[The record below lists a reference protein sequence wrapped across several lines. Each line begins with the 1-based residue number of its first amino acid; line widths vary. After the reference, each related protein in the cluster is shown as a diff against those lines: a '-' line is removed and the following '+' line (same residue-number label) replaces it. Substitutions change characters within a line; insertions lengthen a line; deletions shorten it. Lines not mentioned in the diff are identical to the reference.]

1 MQKKKNNNNNN
12 NNNTLLCASI
22 SSSHLESIGGII
34 LSLGETVMAQCSNK
48 DIDTSA
54 SQLSWWYVDISYQE
68 LKKGSYKVKSLDET
82 FICPYC
88 PERKQDYKYRELLN
102 HASGVGRSSSEKRT
116 AKEKANHLALV
127 KYLEKDLSYLDS
139 PSKPADKGVKSF
151 SPGET
156 VMSQCSNKDTDTSQI
171 SWWYVDTSYEELKK
185 GSYNVKTSDVTFICP
200 YCPRRKQDYLYRE
213 LLEHAY
219 MVGRSSSE
227 KRSARERAN
236 HLALVKYLEND
247 LIIMDGLSEP
257 VDKGTKLSLGQP
269 EIAQCS
275 NKETGMSASPP
286 INWWYVDKFYKE
298 LKKGNHI
305 VQTSE
310 ENFSCPYCPK
320 KRKQDYVY
328 RELLDH
334 ASGVGQSSSQKRS
347 VRERAT
353 HLALMKYLKN
363 DLMHMNDPSKS
374 VNEGNPPVTIV
385 NQSSSKERS
394 VREDATHL
402 ALGKDL
408 KRDLTNVSGSS
419 SKPVNKGTIIISPGE
434 TAIGCCSDKD
444 SNMSSSQ
451 IGWYVDKFYEELKK
465 GRHCVKTSDETFT
478 CPYCPNKKINRDY
491 VYREILEH
499 ASGVGQSRS
508 QKRSF
513 FERANHLALEKYL
526 KKDVMNVGASFPSK
540 PMDQGTTTSTP
551 GETLTGDSHKDNN
564 IRATQIS
571 RWYVHKSYEAL
582 KKGNQIV
589 KTSEMTFS
597 CPYCPN
603 KKRKRDY
610 VYREILEHAS
620 GVGQSTSQKRSAT
633 EKANHLALMKYLV
646 KDLMNVDGPP
656 KTVDEGNA
664 LFEEQFVWP
673 WAGILV
679 NIPTRQIED
688 GRCVGESGSK
698 LRDEHRSRG
707 FNPCRVRTFSD
718 GHSGTAVMEFN
729 KDWTGL
735 DNALA
740 FERAYELDHHG
751 KRDWFANTE
760 QKSGIYAWIARAD
773 DYKMNNIIGKQLQ
786 KMGDI
791 QTISEL
797 MKEEA
802 RIHDKLVSCLN
813 NTIQVKKKR
822 LMEMEEKYNETSH
835 HMEIVMGEIDKLTQ
849 DHKQEMKK
857 IQSSATQHFQ
867 NIFNGHERLK
877 LQLESQKREFELRR
891 IELEKREAHNES
903 ERKKLEEEIMEN
915 ALKNSALEMAVLEQ
929 QKAGENVWKLA
940 ADQKRQKEDLRHK
953 IIRLEKQ
960 LEVKQKLELEIQQL
974 KGKLNVMQYIEDDG
988 DSEVLN
994 KVDILHKDLREKEQS
1009 LQDVD
1014 ALNQTLIIK
1023 ERQSN
1028 DELQEA
1034 RKNLIKAIKEI
1045 SCRASVGVKRMGELD
1060 IRPFLEA
1067 MKKKYNDED
1076 AEDRATELC
1085 SLWQEYI
1092 KDPDWHP
1099 FKITIIEGKEQEIID
1114 NEDEKL
1120 KALQNELGEGVYQAV
1135 VTAVTE
1141 INTYNPSG
1149 RYTTSELWNYEEGK
1163 RATLQEGVKLL
1174 LMQWKL
1180 SKQKRG
1186 TA

>member
-1 MQKKKNNNNNN
+1 
-12 NNNTLLCASI
+12 
-22 SSSHLESIGGII
+22 
-34 LSLGETVMAQCSNK
+34 MAQCSNK

-54 SQLSWWYVDISYQE
+54 SQLSWWYIDISYQE
-68 LKKGSYKVKSLDET
+68 LQKASYKVKNTDET
-82 FICPYC
+82 FVCPYC

-116 AKEKANHLALV
+116 AKEKANHLALM
-127 KYLEKDLSYLDS
+127 KYLEKDLAYLDGS
-139 PSKPADKGVKSF
+139 SKPADKG
-151 SPGET
+151 ET
-156 VMSQCSNKDTDTSQI
+156 VMPQWSNKDTDTSQI

-227 KRSARERAN
+227 KKSARERAN

-247 LIIMDGLSEP
+247 LIIVDRSSDP
-257 VDKGTKLSLGQP
+257 VDKGTKLTLGQS
-269 EIAQCS
+269 EMAQCS
-275 NKETGMSASPP
+275 NKEIGVNASPP

-298 LKKGNHI
+298 LIKGNHF
-305 VQTSE
+305 VQTSNE
-310 ENFSCPYCPK
+310 TFSCPYCPK

-328 RELLDH
+328 RELLEH
-334 ASGVGQSSSQKRS
+334 ASGVGQSNSQKRS
-347 VRERAT
+347 VREKAT

-363 DLMHMNDPSKS
+363 DLMHMSDPVKS
-374 VNEGNPPVTIV
+374 VNEGNPPVTRVDHI
-385 NQSSSKERS
+385 SSQERS
-394 VREDATHL
+394 FREDASHL
-402 ALGKDL
+402 VLAKYLKKDL
-408 KRDLTNVSGSS
+408 MHASGSS
-419 SKPVNKGTIIISPGE
+419 SKHVNEGTIMISPGE
-434 TAIGCCSDKD
+434 TVIGCCSNKD

-451 IGWYVDKFYEELKK
+451 IEQYVDKFYEELKK
-465 GRHCVKTSDETFT
+465 GGHHVKTSDQTFT
-478 CPYCPNKKINRDY
+478 CPYCPNKKINREY

-499 ASGVGQSRS
+499 ASGVGHSKS

-513 FERANHLALEKYL
+513 NERANHLALEKYL
-526 KKDVMNVGASFPSK
+526 KKDLTYVGASSPSR
-540 PMDQGTTTSTP
+540 PMDQGTITTSPVEMVTNHY
-551 GETLTGDSHKDNN
+551 SHKDNN
-564 IRATQIS
+564 IRATQING
-571 RWYVHKSYEAL
+571 WHVHKSYEAL
-582 KKGNQIV
+582 KNGSHIV
-589 KTSEMTFS
+589 KTSQMAYS

-603 KKRKRDY
+603 KKRKGDY
-610 VYREILEHAS
+610 VYREILDHAS
-620 GVGQSTSQKRSAT
+620 GVGQSSSQKRSAT
-633 EKANHLALMKYLV
+633 EKANHLALMKYL
-646 KDLMNVDGPP
+646 KIDLMDVDGTP
-656 KTVDEGNA
+656 KTSTFLYSEK
-664 LFEEQFVWP
+664 LFVWP
-673 WAGILV
+673 WTGILV
-679 NIPTRQIED
+679 NIPTKQTED

-707 FNPCRVRTFSD
+707 FNPCRVRTLPDFW

-729 KDWTGL
+729 KDWVGL

-751 KRDWFANTE
+751 KKNWFASAE

-773 DYKMNNIIGKQLQ
+773 DYKMNNIVGEQLR

-791 QTISEL
+791 RTISEI

-802 RIHDKLVSCLN
+802 QIQDKLVSSLN
-813 NTIQVKKKR
+813 NTLQVKKKR
-822 LMEMEEKYNETSH
+822 LMEMEAIYNETSRR
-835 HMEIVMGEIDKLTQ
+835 MEILMGEIDKLTQ
-849 DHKQEMKK
+849 EHNQEMKK
-857 IQSSATQHFQ
+857 IQSSASQHFQ

-903 ERKKLEEEIMEN
+903 ERKKLEDEIMEN
-915 ALKNSALEMAVLEQ
+915 ALKNSSLEMAVLEQ
-929 QKAGENVWKLA
+929 QKAGENVWNLA
-940 ADQKRQKEDLRHK
+940 ADQKRQKEHLHAK
-953 IIRLEKQ
+953 IVRLEKQ

-974 KGKLNVMQYIEDDG
+974 KGKLSVMQYIEDDG

-994 KVDILHKDLREKEQS
+994 KVDVLHKDLREKEQS
-1009 LQDVD
+1009 LHELD

-1034 RKNLIKAIKEI
+1034 RKELINGIKEV
-1045 SCRASVGVKRMGELD
+1045 SCRANVGVKRMGELD

-1076 AEDRATELC
+1076 AEDRASELC
-1085 SLWQEYI
+1085 SLWEEYI
-1092 KDPDWHP
+1092 KDPEWHP
-1099 FKITIIEGKEQEIID
+1099 FKITIIEGKHKEIIAD
-1114 NEDEKL
+1114 EDEKL
-1120 KALQNELGEGVYQAV
+1120 QGLKHEMGEGVYKAV
-1135 VTAVTE
+1135 VTALTE

-1149 RYTTSELWNYEEGK
+1149 RYTTSELWNFEERR
-1163 RATLQEGVKLL
+1163 RATLQEGVRLL

-1186 TA
+1186 IV

>member
-1 MQKKKNNNNNN
+1 M
-12 NNNTLLCASI
+12 
-22 SSSHLESIGGII
+22 
-34 LSLGETVMAQCSNK
+34 VQCSNK

-68 LKKGSYKVKSLDET
+68 LKKGTYKVKNSDET

-127 KYLEKDLSYLDS
+127 KYLEKDLAYLDGT
-139 PSKPADKGVKSF
+139 SKPADKGVKLF
-151 SPGET
+151 STGET
-156 VMSQCSNKDTDTSQI
+156 VMSQCPNKDTDTSQI

-227 KRSARERAN
+227 KKSARERAN

-247 LIIMDGLSEP
+247 LIIVDCMSEP
-257 VDKGTKLSLGQP
+257 VDKGTNLGQP

-275 NKETGMSASPP
+275 NKETGVSASPASP
-286 INWWYVDKFYKE
+286 TINWWYVDKFYKE

-305 VQTSE
+305 VQSSDET
-310 ENFSCPYCPK
+310 FSCPYCPK

-334 ASGVGQSSSQKRS
+334 ASGVGQSTSQKRN
-347 VRERAT
+347 VREKAT

-363 DLMHMNDPSKS
+363 DLMHMSDPSKS
-374 VNEGNPPVTIV
+374 VNEGT
-385 NQSSSKERS
+385 
-394 VREDATHL
+394 
-402 ALGKDL
+402 
-408 KRDLTNVSGSS
+408 
-419 SKPVNKGTIIISPGE
+419 IISPGE
-434 TAIGCCSDKD
+434 TAISCCSDKD

-451 IGWYVDKFYEELKK
+451 MGRYVDKFYEELKM

-513 FERANHLALEKYL
+513 IERANHLALEKYL

-540 PMDQGTTTSTP
+540 PMDQGTVTATP
-551 GETLTGDSHKDNN
+551 GETMMVHYSYKDNN

-571 RWYVHKSYEAL
+571 GWYVHKSYEAL
-582 KKGNQIV
+582 KKGSHIV

-620 GVGQSTSQKRSAT
+620 GVGQSSSQKRSAT
-633 EKANHLALMKYLV
+633 EKANHLALMKYLE
-646 KDLMNVDGPP
+646 KDLMNVDGTP
-656 KTVDEGNA
+656 KTADAGNI

-673 WAGILV
+673 WTGILV
-679 NIPTRQIED
+679 NIPTGQTED
-688 GRCVGESGSK
+688 GRCVGETGSK
-698 LRDEHRSRG
+698 LRDEHRIRG
-707 FNPCRVRTFSD
+707 FNPCRVRILSD
-718 GHSGTAVMEFN
+718 IRGHSGTAVMEFN

-735 DNALA
+735 ANALA
-740 FERAYELDHHG
+740 FERAYELDHRG
-751 KRDWFANTE
+751 KKDWFANTE
-760 QKSGIYAWIARAD
+760 QKSGIYAWIARPD
-773 DYKMNNIIGKQLQ
+773 DYEMNNIIGEQLQ

-813 NTIQVKKKR
+813 NTLQVKKKR
-822 LMEMEEKYNETSH
+822 LVEMEVKYNETSRRL
-835 HMEIVMGEIDKLTQ
+835 EIVMEEIDKLTQ
-849 DHKQEMKK
+849 DHNQEMKK

-867 NIFNGHERLK
+867 NIFSGHERLK
-877 LQLESQKREFELRR
+877 LQLESQKRELELRR

-903 ERKKLEEEIMEN
+903 ERTKLEEEIMEN
-915 ALKNSALEMAVLEQ
+915 ALKNSSLEMAVLEQ
-929 QKAGENVWKLA
+929 QKAGENIWKLA
-940 ADQKRQKEDLRHK
+940 ADQKRQKEQLRHK

-974 KGKLNVMQYIEDDG
+974 KGKLNVMQYIEEDE

-994 KVDILHKDLREKEQS
+994 KVNALHTDLREKEQS
-1009 LQDVD
+1009 LRDLD

-1034 RKNLIKAIKEI
+1034 RKVLINGIKEI
-1045 SCRASVGVKRMGELD
+1045 SCRAGVGVKRMGELD

-1076 AEDRATELC
+1076 AEERASELC
-1085 SLWQEYI
+1085 SLWDEYI
-1092 KDPDWHP
+1092 KDPGWHP
-1099 FKITIIEGKEQEIID
+1099 FKITIIEGKDQEIID

-1120 KALQNELGEGVYQAV
+1120 KALKNELGEGVYKAV
-1135 VTAVTE
+1135 VTALTE
-1141 INTYNPSG
+1141 INAYNPSG

-1174 LMQWKL
+1174 LMQYKL

-1186 TA
+1186 TV

>member
-1 MQKKKNNNNNN
+1 M
-12 NNNTLLCASI
+12 
-22 SSSHLESIGGII
+22 
-34 LSLGETVMAQCSNK
+34 VQCSNK

-68 LKKGSYKVKSLDET
+68 LKKGTYKVKNSDET

-127 KYLEKDLSYLDS
+127 KYLEKDLAYLDGT
-139 PSKPADKGVKSF
+139 SKPADKGVKLF
-151 SPGET
+151 NTGET
-156 VMSQCSNKDTDTSQI
+156 VMSQCPNKDTDTSQI

-227 KRSARERAN
+227 KKSARERAN

-247 LIIMDGLSEP
+247 LIIVDCMSEP
-257 VDKGTKLSLGQP
+257 VDKGTNLGQP

-275 NKETGMSASPP
+275 NKETGVSASPASP
-286 INWWYVDKFYKE
+286 TINWWYVDKFYKE

-305 VQTSE
+305 VQSSGET
-310 ENFSCPYCPK
+310 FSCPYCPK

-334 ASGVGQSSSQKRS
+334 ASGVGQSTSQKRN
-347 VRERAT
+347 VREKAT

-363 DLMHMNDPSKS
+363 DLMHMSDPSKS
-374 VNEGNPPVTIV
+374 VNEGNHPVTRV
-385 NQSSSKERS
+385 DQSSFPERS
-394 VREDATHL
+394 IKEDATHMTL
-402 ALGKDL
+402 AKDL
-408 KRDLTNVSGSS
+408 KKDVMNVSGSS
-419 SKPVNKGTIIISPGE
+419 SKPVNEGDPSVVNEEIELEAASTNTVFYLSGTIISPGE

-451 IGWYVDKFYEELKK
+451 MGRYVDKFYEELKM

-513 FERANHLALEKYL
+513 IERANHLALEKYL

-540 PMDQGTTTSTP
+540 PMDQGTVTATP
-551 GETLTGDSHKDNN
+551 GETMMVHYSHKDNN

-571 RWYVHKSYEAL
+571 GWYVHKSYEAL
-582 KKGNQIV
+582 KKGSHIV

-620 GVGQSTSQKRSAT
+620 GVGQSSSQKRSAT
-633 EKANHLALMKYLV
+633 EKANHLALMKYLE
-646 KDLMNVDGPP
+646 KDLMNVDGTP
-656 KTVDEGNA
+656 KTADAGNI

-673 WAGILV
+673 WTGILV
-679 NIPTRQIED
+679 NIPTGQTED
-688 GRCVGESGSK
+688 GRCVGETGSK
-698 LRDEHRSRG
+698 LRDEHRIRG
-707 FNPCRVRTFSD
+707 FNPCRVRTLSD
-718 GHSGTAVMEFN
+718 IRGHSGTAVMEFN

-735 DNALA
+735 ANALA
-740 FERAYELDHHG
+740 FERAYELDHRG
-751 KRDWFANTE
+751 KKDWFANTE

-773 DYKMNNIIGKQLQ
+773 DYEMNNIIGEQLQ

-813 NTIQVKKKR
+813 NTLQVKKKR
-822 LMEMEEKYNETSH
+822 LVEMEVKYNETSRRL
-835 HMEIVMGEIDKLTQ
+835 EIVMEEIDKLTQ
-849 DHKQEMKK
+849 DHNQEMKK

-867 NIFNGHERLK
+867 NIFSGHERLK
-877 LQLESQKREFELRR
+877 LQLESQKRELELRR

-903 ERKKLEEEIMEN
+903 ERTKLEEEIMEN
-915 ALKNSALEMAVLEQ
+915 VLKNSSLEMAVLEQ
-929 QKAGENVWKLA
+929 QKAGENIWKLA
-940 ADQKRQKEDLRHK
+940 ADQKRQKEHLRHK
-953 IIRLEKQ
+953 IVRLEKQ

-974 KGKLNVMQYIEDDG
+974 KGKLNVMQYIEEDE
-988 DSEVLN
+988 DSEVMN
-994 KVDILHKDLREKEQS
+994 KVDALHTDLREKEQS
-1009 LQDVD
+1009 LRDLD

-1034 RKNLIKAIKEI
+1034 RKVLINV
-1045 SCRASVGVKRMGELD
+1045 SV
-1060 IRPFLEA
+1060 F
-1067 MKKKYNDED
+1067 
-1076 AEDRATELC
+1076 
-1085 SLWQEYI
+1085 
-1092 KDPDWHP
+1092 
-1099 FKITIIEGKEQEIID
+1099 
-1114 NEDEKL
+1114 
-1120 KALQNELGEGVYQAV
+1120 
-1135 VTAVTE
+1135 
-1141 INTYNPSG
+1141 
-1149 RYTTSELWNYEEGK
+1149 
-1163 RATLQEGVKLL
+1163 
-1174 LMQWKL
+1174 
-1180 SKQKRG
+1180 
-1186 TA
+1186 

>member
-1 MQKKKNNNNNN
+1 
-12 NNNTLLCASI
+12 
-22 SSSHLESIGGII
+22 
-34 LSLGETVMAQCSNK
+34 
-48 DIDTSA
+48 
-54 SQLSWWYVDISYQE
+54 
-68 LKKGSYKVKSLDET
+68 
-82 FICPYC
+82 
-88 PERKQDYKYRELLN
+88 
-102 HASGVGRSSSEKRT
+102 
-116 AKEKANHLALV
+116 
-127 KYLEKDLSYLDS
+127 
-139 PSKPADKGVKSF
+139 
-151 SPGET
+151 
-156 VMSQCSNKDTDTSQI
+156 MSQCSNKDTDTSQI

-310 ENFSCPYCPK
+310 ETFSCPYCPK

-347 VRERAT
+347 VREKAT

-385 NQSSSKERS
+385 NQSNSEERS

-419 SKPVNKGTIIISPGE
+419 SKPVNEGTIIISPGE
-434 TAIGCCSDKD
+434 TAIGCSDKD

-451 IGWYVDKFYEELKK
+451 IGRYVDKFYEELKK

-478 CPYCPNKKINRDY
+478 CPYCPNKKLNRDY

-540 PMDQGTTTSTP
+540 PMDQGTTTATP
-551 GETLTGDSHKDNN
+551 GETVMGHYSQKDNN
-564 IRATQIS
+564 ISATQIS
-571 RWYVHKSYEAL
+571 GWYVHKSYEAL
-582 KKGNQIV
+582 KKVSHIV
-589 KTSEMTFS
+589 KTSEMTFA

-620 GVGQSTSQKRSAT
+620 GVGQSSSQKRSAT
-633 EKANHLALMKYLV
+633 EKANHLALMKYLQ

-656 KTVDEGNA
+656 ITVDEGNA
-664 LFEEQFVWP
+664 EEQFVWP

-679 NIPTRQIED
+679 NIPTRQTED
-688 GRCVGESGSK
+688 GRVGGSGSK

-707 FNPCRVRTFSD
+707 FNPCRVRTLSD
-718 GHSGTAVMEFN
+718 VCGHSGTAVMEFN

-751 KRDWFANTE
+751 KKDWFSNTE

-773 DYKMNNIIGKQLQ
+773 DYKMNNIIGEQLQ

-802 RIHDKLVSCLN
+802 RIHGKLVSCLN

-822 LMEMEEKYNETSH
+822 LMEMEEKYNETSR

-849 DHKQEMKK
+849 DHNQEMKK

-915 ALKNSALEMAVLEQ
+915 ALKNSAMEMAVLEQ
-929 QKAGENVWKLA
+929 QKAGVNVWKLA
-940 ADQKRQKEDLRHK
+940 ADQKRQKEQLRHK

-994 KVDILHKDLREKEQS
+994 TVNVLHKDLREKEQS
-1009 LQDVD
+1009 LRDVD

-1034 RKNLIKAIKEI
+1034 RKELINGIKEI

-1067 MKKKYNDED
+1067 MKKKYNVED
-1076 AEDRATELC
+1076 AEDRASELC
-1085 SLWQEYI
+1085 SLWEEYI
-1092 KDPDWHP
+1092 KDPEWHP
-1099 FKITIIEGKEQEIID
+1099 FKITVIEGKEQEIID

-1120 KALQNELGEGVYQAV
+1120 KALQNELGAGVYQAV

>member
-1 MQKKKNNNNNN
+1 M
-12 NNNTLLCASI
+12 
-22 SSSHLESIGGII
+22 
-34 LSLGETVMAQCSNK
+34 VQCSNK

-68 LKKGSYKVKSLDET
+68 LKKGTYKVKNSDET

-127 KYLEKDLSYLDS
+127 KYLEKDLAYLDGT
-139 PSKPADKGVKSF
+139 SKPADKGVKLF
-151 SPGET
+151 STGET

-227 KRSARERAN
+227 KKSARERAN

-247 LIIMDGLSEP
+247 LIIVDCLSEP
-257 VDKGTKLSLGQP
+257 VDKGTNLGQP

-275 NKETGMSASPP
+275 NKETGVSASPASP
-286 INWWYVDKFYKE
+286 TINWWYVDKFYKE

-305 VQTSE
+305 VQSSDET
-310 ENFSCPYCPK
+310 FSCPYCPK

-334 ASGVGQSSSQKRS
+334 ASGVGQSTSQKRN
-347 VRERAT
+347 VREKAT

-363 DLMHMNDPSKS
+363 DLMHMSDPSKS
-374 VNEGNPPVTIV
+374 ANEGNHPVTRV
-385 NQSSSKERS
+385 DQSSFQERS
-394 VREDATHL
+394 VKEDATHMAL
-402 ALGKDL
+402 AKDL
-408 KRDLTNVSGSS
+408 KKDVMNVSGSS
-419 SKPVNKGTIIISPGE
+419 SKPVNEGTIIISPGE
-434 TAIGCCSDKD
+434 APIGCCSDKD

-451 IGWYVDKFYEELKK
+451 IGRYVDKFYEELKM

-513 FERANHLALEKYL
+513 IERANHLALEKYL

-540 PMDQGTTTSTP
+540 PMDQGTVTATP
-551 GETLTGDSHKDNN
+551 GETMMGDYSHKDNN

-571 RWYVHKSYEAL
+571 GWYVHKSYEAL
-582 KKGNQIV
+582 KKGSHIV

-610 VYREILEHAS
+610 VYREIFEHAS
-620 GVGQSTSQKRSAT
+620 GVGQSSSQKRSAT
-633 EKANHLALMKYLV
+633 EKANHLALMKYLE
-646 KDLMNVDGPP
+646 KDLMNVDGTP
-656 KTVDEGNA
+656 KTADERNIH
-664 LFEEQFVWP
+664 FEEQFVWP
-673 WAGILV
+673 WTGILV
-679 NIPTRQIED
+679 NIPTAQTED
-688 GRCVGESGSK
+688 GRCVGETGSK
-698 LRDEHRSRG
+698 LRDAHRIRG
-707 FNPCRVRTFSD
+707 FNPCRVRTLSD
-718 GHSGTAVMEFN
+718 IRGHSGTAVMEFN

-735 DNALA
+735 ANALA
-740 FERAYELDHHG
+740 FERAYELDHRG
-751 KRDWFANTE
+751 KKDWFANTE

-773 DYKMNNIIGKQLQ
+773 DYEMNNIIGEQLQ

-797 MKEEA
+797 VKEEA

-813 NTIQVKKKR
+813 NTLQVKKKR
-822 LMEMEEKYNETSH
+822 LLEMEVKYNETSRRL
-835 HMEIVMGEIDKLTQ
+835 EIVMEEIDKLTQ
-849 DHKQEMKK
+849 DHNQEMKK

-867 NIFNGHERLK
+867 NIFSGHERLK
-877 LQLESQKREFELRR
+877 LQLESQKRELELRR

-903 ERKKLEEEIMEN
+903 ERTKLEEEIMEN
-915 ALKNSALEMAVLEQ
+915 ALKNSSLEMAVLEQ
-929 QKAGENVWKLA
+929 QKAGENIWKLA
-940 ADQKRQKEDLRHK
+940 ADQKRQKEHLRHK
-953 IIRLEKQ
+953 IVRLEKQ

-974 KGKLNVMQYIEDDG
+974 KGKLNVMQYIEEDE
-988 DSEVLN
+988 DSEVLY
-994 KVDILHKDLREKEQS
+994 KVDALHTDLREKEQS
-1009 LQDVD
+1009 LRDLD

-1034 RKNLIKAIKEI
+1034 RKVLINGIKEI
-1045 SCRASVGVKRMGELD
+1045 SCRARVGVKRMGELD

-1076 AEDRATELC
+1076 AEERASELC
-1085 SLWQEYI
+1085 SLWDEYI
-1092 KDPDWHP
+1092 KDPGWHP
-1099 FKITIIEGKEQEIID
+1099 FKITIIEGKDQEIID

-1120 KALQNELGEGVYQAV
+1120 KALKNELGEGVYKAV
-1135 VTAVTE
+1135 VTALTE

-1174 LMQWKL
+1174 LMQYKL

-1186 TA
+1186 TV

>member
-1 MQKKKNNNNNN
+1 M
-12 NNNTLLCASI
+12 
-22 SSSHLESIGGII
+22 
-34 LSLGETVMAQCSNK
+34 VQCSNK

-68 LKKGSYKVKSLDET
+68 LKKGTYKVKNSDET

-127 KYLEKDLSYLDS
+127 KYLEKDLAYLDGT
-139 PSKPADKGVKSF
+139 SKPADKGVKLF
-151 SPGET
+151 STGET

-227 KRSARERAN
+227 KKSARERAN

-247 LIIMDGLSEP
+247 LIIVDCLSEP
-257 VDKGTKLSLGQP
+257 VDKGTNLGQP

-275 NKETGMSASPP
+275 NKETGVSASPASP
-286 INWWYVDKFYKE
+286 ASPTINWWYVDKFYKE

-305 VQTSE
+305 VQSSDET
-310 ENFSCPYCPK
+310 FSCPYCPK

-334 ASGVGQSSSQKRS
+334 ASGVGQSISQKRN
-347 VRERAT
+347 VREKAT

-363 DLMHMNDPSKS
+363 DLMHMSDPSKS
-374 VNEGNPPVTIV
+374 ANEGNHPVTRV
-385 NQSSSKERS
+385 DQSSFQERS
-394 VREDATHL
+394 VKEDATLMAL
-402 ALGKDL
+402 AKDL
-408 KRDLTNVSGSS
+408 KKDVMNVSGSS
-419 SKPVNKGTIIISPGE
+419 SKPVNEGTIIISPGE
-434 TAIGCCSDKD
+434 APIGCCSDKD

-451 IGWYVDKFYEELKK
+451 IG
-465 GRHCVKTSDETFT
+465 
-478 CPYCPNKKINRDY
+478 
-491 VYREILEH
+491 REILEH

-513 FERANHLALEKYL
+513 IERANHLALEKYL

-540 PMDQGTTTSTP
+540 PMDQGTVTATP
-551 GETLTGDSHKDNN
+551 GETMMGDYSHKDNN
-564 IRATQIS
+564 IKATQIS
-571 RWYVHKSYEAL
+571 GWYVHKSYEAL
-582 KKGNQIV
+582 KKGSHIV

-610 VYREILEHAS
+610 VYREIFEHAS
-620 GVGQSTSQKRSAT
+620 GVGQSSSQKRSAT
-633 EKANHLALMKYLV
+633 EKANHLALMKYLE
-646 KDLMNVDGPP
+646 KDLMNVDGTP
-656 KTVDEGNA
+656 KTADEGNIH
-664 LFEEQFVWP
+664 FEEQFVWP
-673 WAGILV
+673 WTGILV
-679 NIPTRQIED
+679 NIPTAQTED
-688 GRCVGESGSK
+688 GRCVGETGSK
-698 LRDEHRSRG
+698 LRDAHRIRG
-707 FNPCRVRTFSD
+707 FNPCRVRTLSD
-718 GHSGTAVMEFN
+718 IRGHSGTAVMEFN

-735 DNALA
+735 ANALA
-740 FERAYELDHHG
+740 FERAYELDHRG
-751 KRDWFANTE
+751 KKDWFANTE

-773 DYKMNNIIGKQLQ
+773 DYEMNNIIGEQLQ

-797 MKEEA
+797 VKEEA
-802 RIHDKLVSCLN
+802 RIHAKLVSCLN
-813 NTIQVKKKR
+813 NTLQVKKKR
-822 LMEMEEKYNETSH
+822 LLEMEVKYNETSRRL
-835 HMEIVMGEIDKLTQ
+835 EIVMEEIDKLTQ
-849 DHKQEMKK
+849 DHNQEMKK

-867 NIFNGHERLK
+867 NIFSGHERLK
-877 LQLESQKREFELRR
+877 LQLESQKRELELRR

-903 ERKKLEEEIMEN
+903 ERTKLEEEIMEN
-915 ALKNSALEMAVLEQ
+915 ALKNSSLEMAVLEQ
-929 QKAGENVWKLA
+929 QKAGENIWKLA
-940 ADQKRQKEDLRHK
+940 ADQKRQKEHLRHK
-953 IIRLEKQ
+953 IVRLEKQ

-974 KGKLNVMQYIEDDG
+974 KGKLNVMQYIEEDE
-988 DSEVLN
+988 DSEVLY
-994 KVDILHKDLREKEQS
+994 KVDALHTDLREKEQS
-1009 LQDVD
+1009 LRDLD

-1034 RKNLIKAIKEI
+1034 RKVLINGIKEI
-1045 SCRASVGVKRMGELD
+1045 SCRAGVGVKRMGELD

-1076 AEDRATELC
+1076 AEERASELC
-1085 SLWQEYI
+1085 SLWDEYI
-1092 KDPDWHP
+1092 KDPGWHP
-1099 FKITIIEGKEQEIID
+1099 FKITIIEGKDQEIID

-1120 KALQNELGEGVYQAV
+1120 KALKNELGEGVYKAV
-1135 VTAVTE
+1135 VTALTE

-1174 LMQWKL
+1174 LMQYKL

-1186 TA
+1186 TV